1 MKKIL
6 IVEDELNMVNGLKD
20 NLEFEG
26 YEVDTAME
34 GSSGLQKIQ
43 QNRYDLILLD
53 VMLPE
58 VSGFDICK
66 TARKEGINTPIILL
80 TAKGE
85 EIDKVLGLE
94 LGADDYI
101 TKPFSLRELL
111 ARIKTILRRAP
122 IGKEGSVE
130 PEFIRIG
137 NIKVNFKNYQALE
150 GTNEI
155 KMSYK
160 EFGILHYLYMNA
172 GKIIQRDDLMSDV
185 WGIEYDISTR
195 TVDNFILKL
204 RQKIEVD
211 PNNPKIILTVHGI
224 GIQDDFIVN
233 LKFGPPCTLYEE
245 RVSISYRFYQYFH
258 RLRRKLFPFNENL
271 PLYKA
276 ESIFS
281 TCQI

>member
-6 IVEDELNMVNGLKD
+6 IVEDEINMVNGLKD
-20 NLEFEG
+20 NLEYEG
-26 YEVDTAME
+26 YEVDTATE
-34 GSSGLQKIQ
+34 GRTGQQKIL
-43 QNRYDLILLD
+43 NSKYDLILLD

-58 VSGFDICK
+58 ISGFDICR

-111 ARIKTILRRAP
+111 ARIRAILRRSQTR
-122 IGKEGSVE
+122 KEGISE
-130 PEFIRIG
+130 PEFIRVG
-137 NIKVNFKNYQALE
+137 NIKVNFQNYVALE

-160 EFGILHYLYMNA
+160 EFEILHYLHMNA
-172 GKIIQRDDLMSDV
+172 GKIIQRDDLMCDV

-204 RQKIEVD
+204 RQKIETD
-211 PNNPKIILTVHGI
+211 PNNPKIILTVHGV
-224 GIQDDFIVN
+224 G
-233 LKFGPPCTLYEE
+233 
-245 RVSISYRFYQYFH
+245 
-258 RLRRKLFPFNENL
+258 
-271 PLYKA
+271 YKMILA
-276 ESIFS
+276 
-281 TCQI
+281 

>member
-1 MKKIL
+1 MLMKAKYMLKVIRDQDHSSVFHFPLNNSSIMKKIL
-6 IVEDELNMVNGLKD
+6 IVDDELNMVNGLKD

-26 YEVDTAME
+26 YEVDTALE
-34 GSSGLQKIQ
+34 GRTGLQKVLQ
-43 QNRYDLILLD
+43 SQYDLILLD
-53 VMLPE
+53 IMLPE
-58 VSGFDICK
+58 VSGFDICR
-66 TARKEGINTPIILL
+66 TARKEGVNTPIILL

-122 IGKEGSVE
+122 IGKEGSGE

-172 GKIIQRDDLMSDV
+172 GKIIQRDDLMS
-185 WGIEYDISTR
+185 
-195 TVDNFILKL
+195 
-204 RQKIEVD
+204 
-211 PNNPKIILTVHGI
+211 
-224 GIQDDFIVN
+224 
-233 LKFGPPCTLYEE
+233 C
-245 RVSISYRFYQYFH
+245 
-258 RLRRKLFPFNENL
+258 
-271 PLYKA
+271 
-276 ESIFS
+276 
-281 TCQI
+281 

>member
-6 IVEDELNMVNGLKD
+6 IVEDELNMVSGLKD

-34 GSSGLQKIQ
+34 GSSGLQKVLKKQ
-43 QNRYDLILLD
+43 FDLILLD

-58 VSGFDICK
+58 ISGFDICRA
-66 TARKEGINTPIILL
+66 ARKEGINTPIILL

-111 ARIKTILRRAP
+111 ARIRAILRRAHTR
-122 IGKEGSVE
+122 KEGVAES
-130 PEFIRIG
+130 EFISIG
-137 NIKVNFKNYQALE
+137 NIKVNFKNHIALD
-150 GTNEI
+150 GPNEI

-160 EFGILHYLYMNA
+160 EFEILHYLYMHE
-172 GKIIQRDDLMSDV
+172 GKIIQRDDLMCDV
-185 WGIEYDISTR
+185 WSIDYDISTR

-204 RQKIEVD
+204 RHKIEAD
-211 PNNPKIILTVHGI
+211 PNNPKIILTVHGV
-224 GIQDDFIVN
+224 GYKLN
-233 LKFGPPCTLYEE
+233 L
-245 RVSISYRFYQYFH
+245 
-258 RLRRKLFPFNENL
+258 
-271 PLYKA
+271 
-276 ESIFS
+276 
-281 TCQI
+281 